1 MTAGLGVFSASDSER
16 RERQQRSHLQHGQ
29 RWTAEQQQCQQCQ
42 RGRAD
47 WENSEF
53 QVPKRER
60 SASLARS
67 LLPASVRSET
77 GTDGGILRDDPSI
90 SCAIL

>member
-1 MTAGLGVFSASDSER
+1 MTAGLGDFSASDSER
-16 RERQQRSHLQHGQ
+16 RECQQRSHLQHGQ

-53 QVPKRER
+53 QVPKGKAVPL
-60 SASLARS
+60 SQG
-67 LLPASVRSET
+67 VCF
-77 GTDGGILRDDPSI
+77 LRP
-90 SCAIL
+90 